1 MQISKYSNTDRK
13 TELQIQQEIKYKYN
27 IVFQGIWL
35 EKSCTDFL
43 ADESKKIKIQINP
56 KISEEIQRNAR
67 KTKEIQRNT
76 NIYNEIQIYSKIQ
89 REIQKILGKWCFKE
103 SGTKYLATAF
113 LWQFALNEAM
123 YLYSGRQE
131 NTN

>member
-1 MQISKYSNTDRK
+1 M
-13 TELQIQQEIKYKYN
+13 
-27 IVFQGIWL
+27 
-35 EKSCTDFL
+35 
-43 ADESKKIKIQINP
+43 KIQINP

-89 REIQKILGKWCFKE
+89 REIQKILGKWCFRE

-113 LWQFALNEAM
+113 LW
-123 YLYSGRQE
+123 
-131 NTN
+131 